1 MTLSPMPTPSI
12 SVVIPTFNRARFIG
26 AAVQSIRDQ
35 SHACAEIVIVDDGST
50 DDTAQVVAAL
60 GDGIRYVK
68 QTNAGPAAAR
78 NRGILEATGDLV
90 AFLDTDDRW
99 LPDKTALQVDILRRN
114 PSVALV
120 SADMAIEDGA
130 GTRLVDSNF
139 VLRHLQTLFADLDG
153 QPVPDAP
160 RLLLRVNYINTSTV
174 LARRD
179 VLLAMN
185 GFDTRLRYGEDLELW
200 LRIAARHAIACVPS
214 VQEIRV
220 EHASNVTKS
229 IEPMLLGYVRMA
241 EVMSEWAA
249 DLMPK
254 WGMCS
259 DQYISNCLAD
269 LGYWYFSQNRM
280 NESRRALTRSLQRTI
295 TIRALI
301 YWTASGTPAYV
312 INFFR
317 SAKAISNRTRVAWA
331 KMMRHST

>member
-1 MTLSPMPTPSI
+1 MTLSRMLNPSV

-35 SHACAEIVIVDDGST
+35 SHACTEIVIVDDGST
-50 DDTAQVVAAL
+50 DETAQVVATL
-60 GDGIRYVK
+60 GEGIRYVK

-78 NRGILEATGDLV
+78 NRGILEATGELV

-179 VLLAMN
+179 VLLAMK

-241 EVMSEWAA
+241 EIIEEWAYEQMPSWGISA
-249 DLMPK
+249 DAYTA
-254 WGMCS
+254 G
-259 DQYISNCLAD
+259 CLAD
-269 LGYWYFSQNRM
+269 LGYWYFSQNRL
-280 NESRRALTRSLQRTI
+280 NDARRTLARSLQRAVTLRAMLYGAASI
-295 TIRALI
+295 CPIGLIRGLQYAK
-301 YWTASGTPAYV
+301 SK
-312 INFFR
+312 FR
-317 SAKAISNRTRVAWA
+317 
-331 KMMRHST
+331 